1 VRLFNNINV
10 SLIKEGNT
18 LKYIK
23 YLVVF
28 IWVFSFF
35 ISGCSSIGNGEQKI
49 KVQKRFDTENN
60 YKDFKEITKN
70 EDVQKVIKILD
81 KADWENAKVDMVRR
95 ADYRFGFQFK
105 DPNIQ
110 AKALLYEL
118 WISPNNEQVEL
129 VIDIESK
136 YVQLNKNKSA
146 ELFEILTG
154 KKLSD
159 VK

>member
-1 VRLFNNINV
+1 M
-10 SLIKEGNT
+10 G
-18 LKYIK
+18 
-23 YLVVF
+23 
-28 IWVFSFF
+28 VFSLLMTA
-35 ISGCSSIGNGEQKI
+35 CSSIGNDEQKI
-49 KVQKRFDTENN
+49 KVQKRLDTENN
-60 YKDFKEITKN
+60 YKDLKEITKN

-95 ADYRFGFQFK
+95 ADYQFGFQFK

-129 VIDIESK
+129 VIDIGSK